1 MFNKITYVTGKDH
14 EAMSEVAGS
23 GIYMAGRRISV
34 MGRYYGMVGMVYN
47 SCDADACQDYCILS
61 SILV

>member
-23 GIYMAGRRISV
+23 GIYVAGRRISV
-34 MGRYYGMVGMVYN
+34 MSDGQILWYGWYGVVAMPHAKTIAYYYHRY
-47 SCDADACQDYCILS
+47 
-61 SILV
+61 